1 MTMKKKAIYTT
12 PLTEILKPAYGNVC
26 GVDLS
31 TVEGNTDYNDI
42 YIGGNDDDE
51 EVAPTSNNL
60 WYDPNEEE

>member
-1 MTMKKKAIYTT
+1 M
-12 PLTEILKPAYGNVC
+12 C

-31 TVEGNTDYNDI
+31 TVEGNTDYEDI